1 MQASGTSLNA
11 MEASQT
17 WLDTIADNLA
27 NVSTP
32 GFAAGQVSFQDT
44 LTAALSG
51 SATGGTAV
59 AGRMTPP
66 GWWIGTGVLA
76 APAQRDFSQMQ
87 LQQTGVNTDLAI
99 NGQGFFVIAGP
110 GGQRLLTKAGD
121 FTWSAMGNGR
131 FALATPEG
139 YPVLDTAGQPI
150 EVAPGT
156 DTGNLSVAPDGAV
169 TVGGVQLGQRIAI
182 AEVTDPADHLTALND
197 NLFAA
202 NPGVQVRVVND
213 GAAAGAGGGARGA
226 GNGPGSAG
234 QAAAESAGTIAEG
247 FLSQSNVDM
256 TKAMVDMIQAQRMFD
271 LNAEALQMTS
281 TMNQATNNL
290 HT

>member
-17 WLDTIADNLA
+17 WLDTVADNLA
-27 NVSTP
+27 NVNTP

-44 LTAALSG
+44 LTAALSA

-87 LQQTGVNTDLAI
+87 LEQTGVNTDLAI
-99 NGQGFFVIAGP
+99 NGQGFFLIAGP

-139 YPVLDTAGQPI
+139 YPVLDTTGKPI

-156 DTGNLSVAPDGAV
+156 DTGKLSVAPDGAV

-202 NPGVQVRVVND
+202 NPGVPVRVVN
-213 GAAAGAGGGARGA
+213 GGALGV
-226 GNGPGSAG
+226 GNVAGSAA
-234 QAAAESAGTIAEG
+234 QAAVEAAGTIAEG